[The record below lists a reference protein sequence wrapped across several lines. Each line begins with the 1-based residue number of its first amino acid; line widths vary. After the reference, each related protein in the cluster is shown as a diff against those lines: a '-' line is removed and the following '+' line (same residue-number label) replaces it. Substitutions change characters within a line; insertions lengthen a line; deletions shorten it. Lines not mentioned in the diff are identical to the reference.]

1 MQKPKIKNFLNFEKI
16 EIKRRA
22 IVKTKSKMEKE
33 ILKKEAIK
41 IPPIKERQK

>member
-1 MQKPKIKNFLNFEKI
+1 MQKPKIKNFLNFEKT

-22 IVKTKSKMEKE
+22 IVKTKSKMGKG
-33 ILKKEAIK
+33 ILKKEAEK

>member
-1 MQKPKIKNFLNFEKI
+1 MQKLKTKNFWNFGKI